1 MPNNN
6 SQIDKTRQ
14 DRLNAFI
21 AKKKQQSLDTTD
33 ISHESGKETTTTQ
46 QVKPSRQDRLNAFIA
61 KKKGQNIVE
70 TSTASQEQEIAADS
84 TTLQPT
90 ATDTIVLRGEPVVGV
105 SIDNTAQ
112 QEVEDNTVADNKT
125 PQDKADE
132 ESAQK
137 PYNIPTFRTPIEER
151 PQTDSFMAG
160 IDARVDV
167 VADDLARRYKD
178 EEAARREEADKKP
191 LWYRAFVGAGN
202 ADEGMRMS
210 NAIEEGARRR
220 QAAGADR
227 IIKEVMTFDDQ
238 QKADLDATITEQI
251 NEDKDYQ
258 IARAEYEE
266 DVRTLLGD
274 KQQLSDSESA
284 EIMQSLTPEQKK
296 QAEEEVAR
304 VQAEIER
311 LTNTFNLASQEV
323 AKRVSGRVNND
334 IINRIIDRLATR
346 NMPQS
351 DLEYIGK
358 AIHNNSVIGM
368 LYETA
373 VKAASGGSWID
384 YAVSAKGLEKYDAS
398 TAAKIA
404 GGVGALLVDSGIFS
418 IASLGGA
425 AAAGAINSLAT
436 RIVATRIAQGSA
448 TTLAKGALK
457 ETAKRIATSK
467 AINRLASNIISQSV
481 TLGSYDAA
489 SSILQQNL
497 SNPDGIDWVEVLKRA
512 GSGAASGAAIGVIG
526 AGMQTIKGMPRVDAL
541 KAKGLPVDFT
551 LGTVGLLAENAAFVG
566 VGSLV
571 SGEEADWQSFAEGLA
586 TLGIL
591 KGVGALKAGLH
602 NPFDSRVRSFAE
614 RTLSD
619 LRFTAEEEAAFR
631 KAGIDADGL
640 GIIRSTLEHIESV
653 EPASSERKALSL
665 AYNEAMASKDVP
677 LSAKVKLQYIVTGRV
692 QNVPDVLEMK
702 IVEPTE
708 YGEPFVV
715 NSYDRNGRLLSISEF
730 ADGGQAR
737 AYINKYK
744 PLIER
749 NTIAQYENMVNG
761 VSRIV
766 ALDRSVRT
774 YAEREN
780 VDAQSVFNDALVY
793 LGIVKG
799 EPLSDERKVRA
810 EEVISTARN
819 ASRNYLRDIIRRVAV
834 RNEASSQ
841 EVWQALNVKPY
852 LRTGKE
858 TRLVEDYVREIK
870 DFVGRPIDIRPP
882 QPDATKRI
890 SEESSVKPEA
900 QPAPPQGPTAPPQ
913 NPSTPPRPS
922 INEAMRARVT
932 EAALSLS
939 KLNSDEIVSV
949 NIQSS
954 PFGSGTAVVRE
965 GYVVMDEDGDIDR
978 SLSDSTVVVEF
989 EDGHRAT
996 VSIDDIA
1003 EVTYQGDVTDMVR
1016 RAEARQE
1023 QTVQMLDLINTSV
1036 DNGQSVAA
1044 KLADGTEGVISGVD
1058 EYENY
1063 IFTTKDEQGN
1073 DVSIPLSGTE
1083 IVSATP
1089 IEATQTEQHQS
1100 KEPSEDV
1107 SASKQAQEPEY
1118 DEDFPPLTE
1127 ADFAPTIDFDTI
1139 KWTELSPKDW
1149 ADTMRMY
1156 GTQTDE
1162 APDAFV
1168 VRSARSYYL
1177 NSKNRIAGVD
1187 KQIATKDKE
1196 IEKLR
1201 AGLGRAINPQD
1212 TIKQSK
1218 RIQKVQSERDA
1229 IIASKDAIIKEMA
1242 QYEYALREYG
1252 IDINAEES
1260 LLRERDS
1267 LQRERAELVE
1277 ADAELERT
1285 NDKLASQELKT
1296 IVNTEQNRN
1305 RIYNLYAERGVT
1317 PEQAG
1322 LRQAVLWDIATG
1334 NVHLRWEDGQNA
1346 NGTKVK
1352 GLASELGLGGS
1363 AADKRAYKSIVAK
1376 NGDSIDAYVH
1386 SLWEQRGGY
1395 TADLDDID
1403 MKNEVLDVL
1412 QSAPNGSRA
1421 LEQLYDMLGISAD
1434 REEGFGQSKADI
1446 EKRISDVDARIATNQ
1461 RAIADFNKGVNDVIG
1476 RLERGEQS
1484 QVSQT
1489 ETDENGRPFVISP
1502 NGTTS
1507 FGQIRDESGL
1517 PAAPIKL
1524 STGYQDVKKG
1534 TGYGLAH
1541 IKDKREK
1548 EILDAGFASVEE
1560 FVSFVAQNYDEDNI
1574 RVGKRRDY
1582 TGAMTYLIQ
1591 AADARHNNTL
1601 YIELSRD
1608 GNYWNVNSGG
1618 VFRKDYSSKKKTVV
1632 KTEPRQPDNAISVGS
1647 SLSAEDNKIGISTI
1661 EPNGKPTV
1669 SSNKDN
1675 TVSSEKQEIA
1685 EKVEDGDKIQTSPIS
1700 EQAQAVE
1707 TGADAAPQPK
1717 EQQSVN
1723 AQSVQP
1729 KIEDYGEVIAGAR
1742 KDAMKEL
1749 AKSVNNATL
1758 ESLISL
1764 PFAKAFK
1771 RPNLKKAVEEGAL
1784 RPQDARFAAAVMAS
1798 YLSERKP
1805 KADTKKDRYR
1815 KVSLGKSNVEA
1826 WAEKAY
1832 GGVQLLKELFEAE
1845 PQERDAIIREATEQ
1859 RFFDIDK
1866 VKEHQKKLEEWN
1878 PGRTF
1883 NGESYPINP
1892 VVLFDEVLKRLGDD
1906 IGEYEIPVSSV
1917 VPADSAAEEYRLTK
1931 SNGDSIFLNRRLRTF
1946 DDVVDAIVYLTKL
1959 ANEAN
1964 IDHPKEQFVV
1974 RGTEKINEVVGYYI
1988 KYFPSAK
1995 SMTPKDAEFKT
2006 KADADAFYNK
2016 IVAKGGTALEP
2027 HEIMQTTG
2035 YSQYGVFFKN
2045 PLTEEYIDLGVS
2057 GENKAELLAAIDQD
2071 YDVLNQKVNDKLSEV
2086 DEKSNKKK
2094 PEYVEVRSYFEGRG
2108 KMKYGVAISDKYNPK
2123 TTFDTTPYY
2132 FADGFSTRKEAETA
2146 LEENRTKWEGFV
2158 QDILRQRRD
2167 FVYFNDGAEA
2177 RVGEDY
2183 RKGKNVSEKEFA
2195 NEFGFRGVQFGNW
2208 ANQADRQ
2215 AAVNNAYDSFMD
2227 LAKVLGVSPKAL
2239 SLNGEL
2245 GIAFGSRGSGKAN
2258 AHYEADE
2265 VVINLTK
2272 TRGAGSLAHEWWHAL
2287 DNYFARQANVP
2298 KGFATAD
2305 KRIKMCEQMRQAFDD
2320 LIDHVEKSDY
2330 NTRSRKRGNYWG
2342 DPIEETARLFGE
2354 YVVDELAKRGE
2365 RNHFLSRGIGNAE
2378 ADYAEMN
2385 YLFYKLAMESSNAHR
2400 AERNLAPKPVMTF
2413 DEFKKTPQALEGFVY
2428 PSAEELKALGEDLRT
2443 LFDTVEERVDEE
2455 TGNVALFS
2463 IRQEPAPRTTGI
2475 GYKVFVLKDGK
2486 LYPPM
2491 VANPEGADTPVGIWL
2506 DADAAPVVAQS
2517 VTGRSKVKAG
2527 GKGTQGGSGFLA
2539 YRPGW
2544 HLGEIPYAL
2553 QFNRIDE
2560 NGNKTLFPANFVWA
2574 EVEYAN
2580 DVDYQD
2586 KAMSYGINPSG
2597 KFQHSLAGLPYL
2609 PTDGSYRYRTNPN
2622 PETDPWIITGAMRVK
2637 RLLTP
2642 TEVDNMVRAA
2652 GKEPQRRQQGAI
2664 TDEQINAL
2672 NATFPRD
2679 NATPPAGIDAGRWNA
2694 IVDMVKDSV
2703 GAENVIT
2710 DPVQVKAEYDRI
2722 VAGQQRVRE
2731 RIVEDANSKYNE
2743 QLRQFA
2749 NGTMR
2754 SGDKIQFGTPSAI
2767 LLACGIGNVKMST
2780 TQRILK
2786 DHIDKHILAIDDIK
2800 DLPQALENPL
2810 MVYRWGTKAKSFVI
2824 ITEIPRNDER
2834 IAVAV
2839 RFREEGNGLRI
2850 NHIASVHGKSV
2861 EHLIDEMATTKSDF
2875 AKDNLKYVDKE
2886 RTLQWL
2892 ATGDS
2897 FGPSVSTEKFDSATK
2912 IIKDFENPKVE
2923 AENLR
2928 QCIVYHGSSAD
2939 FEVFDHSHMGEGEG
2953 AQAYGWGTYVTEVN
2967 GIARSYAEKTGR
2979 DGNNLYTV
2987 DIPNDN
2993 GENYL
2998 KWNARIKA
3006 SQAKRILDWIENSP
3020 YKKAFDHEKHVYEQV
3035 GEKFKPIEGRI
3046 GREVYEF
3053 LQQIMYD
3060 VRKNRTNAPKMAS
3073 QALSDMGFVGMSY
3086 PAQYRSGGRSDGAR
3100 NSVIFDEKNAQIID
3114 HERYFR
3120 TPNGE
3125 VYGFTIGNR
3134 IYLDSSK
3141 MNPETP
3147 IHEYTELWSKVV
3159 ADNQPELWARGK
3171 ELLKETKTW
3180 KEVNTDKNYKNLS
3193 EDERASETLSRIT
3206 AKIAAKKMSEIAD
3219 DRTLVAK
3226 LRAWLRKFWK
3236 GLKGTF
3242 EKWTDKDLAKI
3253 KVDDFVMMPLRDLID
3268 KVDLTK
3274 YTKAKAERTNET
3286 RLAQNRAELDA
3297 IQAERDA
3304 IITKAKADGT
3314 YMKAPNGKPTRL
3326 TEREWADVRT
3336 PRFKQWFGDWEKAHT
3351 ANRLL
3356 YGKSVVKLSGE
3367 EFAKDGTPLTTK
3379 VTQFY
3384 ADNFGGSVVR
3394 EGLGEVL
3401 LNERSVRDSISHGIG
3416 RAKSVAFA
3424 AVPNIIKDGIV
3435 IDTQTD
3441 WKNRGYDSA
3450 TIAAPVSIGDK
3461 DYAGIVV
3468 VKRGNGSNR
3477 FYLHEVFLKES
3488 LLNGDFQTSL
3498 NTGKPSGDIAKLIKD
3513 FVLASSNASKV
3524 VDENGE
3530 PLAVYHGTS
3539 KRWYGG
3545 KFNTFDTDNHP
3556 VWFTP
3561 DRSYAEEY
3569 STAEGRKQHRLDRPQ
3584 VYSTFLNMRNVK
3596 DVGRID
3602 YGGTNALVEFA
3613 KQTGIPLEDIK
3624 AINAERYREAFGE
3637 EVSNPNDIRMVY
3649 DLTNSRQ
3656 FKDYLSQKGYDG
3668 MRALEGKN
3676 ATFAAFYPNQVK
3688 SATDN
3693 IGTYD
3698 TRENDIRF
3706 MFAGEKGAEVADRA
3720 QEATAR
3726 MDNLAV
3732 ARDMEQSWKDAAK
3745 IKLATGWERGADG
3758 KWRYEIP
3765 DAKIKDTLEMEG
3777 KSFKRD
3783 ESNMLWTSGKLG
3795 NVVEAPDLFDAYPQL
3810 KDVRLETDEILNG
3823 EGSNG
3828 YYDPKR
3834 NVIVIHADKLKYLNG
3849 ILNHE
3854 IQHAIQRIEGFA
3866 QGGNSDMLQ
3875 ERNAERVNELQR
3887 LRSEIEQEVAEG
3899 NTDREEQL
3907 EEIDLELGDYDPEIG
3922 GYDYYRHLSGEVEA
3936 RNVERR
3942 MKMTPEERRTSLA
3955 STTEDVARE
3964 DQIFLYDNLDVAGR
3978 DARISESAEEDG
3990 TTEGGEAA
3998 NQSRVD
4004 ELVARLASLQAQA
4017 RNRNQD
4023 VRALTAEVIKFV
4035 KDKTNDVVL
4044 KNLGEQRFRSI
4055 MNGVQAALAKI
4066 TATRATSE
4074 WQMAEI
4080 RKALDKIDTRITE
4093 ALIKDNREAIEKLL
4107 NLRVY
4112 KFNPMGVKMGNRISE
4127 NTRQVFD
4134 QVQAGITL
4142 KSKKWSDEENRY
4154 VYYYTLTEK
4163 AANTSE
4169 TLADIEREMYEL
4181 PPEDNSVMHKIAA
4194 VQILKRYNDAIV
4206 IYDTIN
4212 EIEQDI
4218 NQKTAER
4225 SAAFRA
4231 KQEALEANNLN
4242 THAEKL
4248 VKWRNLKGEIA
4259 GLQADLLNRKHL
4271 YNDALATFRQGL
4283 ETLIEGG
4290 RNAWIDA
4297 VHKEAEHRMNLM
4309 RTAFS
4314 SIRVPSA
4321 IPYKK
4326 TNVGDEVVEIK
4337 ENRNNELKVLV
4348 SNALPGAATFDSM
4361 LRAICINDIG
4371 NRYGLY
4377 DEIMGGEEGLVFA
4390 SDNEYKNK
4398 QKMFSAVEEQI
4409 KAFHLGKNMNDLIAI
4424 TKKPSGMYITNKGNK
4439 GNIELTIG
4447 ELMYIY
4453 ASSRQEQ
4460 GRKMLINAGIDEMYI
4475 DTMAD
4480 HLVEVYPNEW
4490 RFVNW
4495 VTDEFLPT
4503 QRYERYNGLYED
4515 LYKTQMPDTPHY
4527 FPLVVNKEQLYKAEE
4542 IGEGDVSVLP
4552 TSTVGSIIARREHN
4566 YGLNLDTNFVG
4577 QLISHINDMEHWYAF
4592 AKPIKQINTLLSS
4605 TQFRNVVEAQA
4616 KGAVSLLKEVANI
4629 AVGGQVKSRA
4639 GALAKPLKVIARN
4652 DIASNITFRFNT
4664 ALKQTLSYPAYFAY
4678 SASPR
4683 YWLYLARAFNPMN
4696 IPANWKWAINEL
4708 PTVKERWESRSAGF
4722 DQLNANDFSVMYG
4735 RIVGK
4740 AVSTGMLANSTV
4752 DLLTCTIGARAV
4764 YEFEYN
4770 NNIKSGMT
4778 ASAAEVDAKYRA
4790 AVFLNQTQQSGNNI
4804 FLSRIQKDG
4813 AFSQF
4818 MAYRNANLG
4827 YARLETHAIAEAMR
4841 AVDKDTKRRR
4851 IAARKDFYK
4860 RAGMNNKQAEHK
4872 AKHDHWQNFLRAV
4885 LALGV
4890 FGGVLPYL
4898 WSQGGKGLLGYRPD
4912 DDDDEGSGISF
4923 VPYLSDYPFYGP
4935 AISDV
4940 ISGVSDYQNQNL
4952 RLSRIKLISS
4962 PTLETFLRNAGLI
4975 YDRLSSD
4982 GKKADR
4988 YDTTV
4993 AFSVATL
5000 AMRYGIA
5007 LDPKT
5012 FENMYHGVKGM
5023 ARDGMD
5029 YEDIME
5035 IFNVP
5040 RSSVKAIVGRIRE
5053 GETKEEYMQRLSFAN
5068 RRIRSRSN
5076 KVADKKIEEQ
5086 YFEALNNKFYKEM
5099 GISPSEVDKFEKKVN
5114 KAKNRLHLTAAG
5126 YVEEDY
5132 LDDYEKMPE
5141 EQAALVDS
5149 LGNRIYDLQWY
5160 DYGLKTA
5167 IEPDS
5172 IYKAD
5177 LKSRY
5182 EVLKQLN
5189 VEYDKYMK
5197 KYGN

>member
-33 ISHESGKETTTTQ
+33 ISHESEKETTTTQ

-70 TSTASQEQEIAADS
+70 PPTTLQEQEIAADS

-105 SIDNTAQ
+105 SIDNTTQ

-210 NAIEEGARRR
+210 NAVEEGARRR
-220 QAAGADR
+220 QATGADR
-227 IIKEVMTFDDQ
+227 IIKEVMTFNDQ

-692 QNVPDVLEMK
+692 QNIPDVLEMK

-799 EPLSDERKVRA
+799 EPLSDERKARA

-870 DFVGRPIDIRPP
+870 DFVGRPIDIRSP

-900 QPAPPQGPTAPPQ
+900 QPTPPQGPTTPPQ
-913 NPSTPPRPS
+913 NPSTPPHPS

-965 GYVVMDEDGDIDR
+965 GYVVMDGDGDIDR

-996 VSIDDIA
+996 VYIDDIA

-1023 QTVQMLDLINTSV
+1023 QTAQMLDLINTSV

-1073 DVSIPLSGTE
+1073 DMSIPLSGTE

-1089 IEATQTEQHQS
+1089 IEATQTEQPQS

-1107 SASKQAQEPEY
+1107 GASKQAQEPEY

-1139 KWTELSPKDW
+1139 KWVELSPKDW
-1149 ADTMRMY
+1149 TDTMRMY

-1177 NSKNRIAGVD
+1177 NSRNRIAGVD
-1187 KQIATKDKE
+1187 KQIAAKDKE

-1218 RIQKVQSERDA
+1218 LIQKVQSERDA
-1229 IIASKDAIIKEMA
+1229 IVASKDAIVKEMA

-1305 RIYNLYAERGVT
+1305 RIYNLYVERGVT

-1476 RLERGEQS
+1476 RLERGEVVAQNATAE
-1484 QVSQT
+1484 QPQT
-1489 ETDENGRPFVISP
+1489 IGERTNVAERTGGDTAVVAEDDAARGESVESREVATDS
-1502 NGTTS
+1502 S
-1507 FGQIRDESGL
+1507 
-1517 PAAPIKL
+1517 
-1524 STGYQDVKKG
+1524 KG
-1534 TGYGLAH
+1534 TNEDSRQSEVGSTLLDAVKTLYSKGKAVASKLFSMQFFDVAKTPKFMQGYGLTGDKFT
-1541 IKDKREK
+1541 IKYGVIARHVGKDGSHTLTESDWEQLPDALQSPFAIAKLTDKENAYRLYTTLQIK
-1548 EILDAGFASVEE
+1548 SGE
-1560 FVSFVAQNYDEDNI
+1560 FVV
-1574 RVGKRRDY
+1574 VGVDVKNAGRD
-1582 TGAMTYLIQ
+1582 
-1591 AADARHNNTL
+1591 
-1601 YIELSRD
+1601 IE
-1608 GNYWNVNSGG
+1608 V
-1618 VFRKDYSSKKKTVV
+1618 
-1632 KTEPRQPDNAISVGS
+1632 NAISTAFGRRGNANLPNNEEVIYKS
-1647 SLSAEDNKIGISTI
+1647 EEITPEQSALLERPNFAQYPTEKELSENKG
-1661 EPNGKPTV
+1661 N
-1669 SSNKDN
+1669 D
-1675 TVSSEKQEIA
+1675 VSSEKQEIA
-1685 EKVEDGDKIQTSPIS
+1685 KKVEHGDKIQASPIS
-1700 EQAQAVE
+1700 EQTQAV
-1707 TGADAAPQPK
+1707 
-1717 EQQSVN
+1717 
-1723 AQSVQP
+1723 
-1729 KIEDYGEVIAGAR
+1729 
-1742 KDAMKEL
+1742 
-1749 AKSVNNATL
+1749 
-1758 ESLISL
+1758 
-1764 PFAKAFK
+1764 
-1771 RPNLKKAVEEGAL
+1771 
-1784 RPQDARFAAAVMAS
+1784 
-1798 YLSERKP
+1798 
-1805 KADTKKDRYR
+1805 
-1815 KVSLGKSNVEA
+1815 
-1826 WAEKAY
+1826 
-1832 GGVQLLKELFEAE
+1832 
-1845 PQERDAIIREATEQ
+1845 
-1859 RFFDIDK
+1859 
-1866 VKEHQKKLEEWN
+1866 
-1878 PGRTF
+1878 
-1883 NGESYPINP
+1883 
-1892 VVLFDEVLKRLGDD
+1892 
-1906 IGEYEIPVSSV
+1906 
-1917 VPADSAAEEYRLTK
+1917 
-1931 SNGDSIFLNRRLRTF
+1931 
-1946 DDVVDAIVYLTKL
+1946 
-1959 ANEAN
+1959 
-1964 IDHPKEQFVV
+1964 
-1974 RGTEKINEVVGYYI
+1974 
-1988 KYFPSAK
+1988 
-1995 SMTPKDAEFKT
+1995 
-2006 KADADAFYNK
+2006 
-2016 IVAKGGTALEP
+2016 
-2027 HEIMQTTG
+2027 
-2035 YSQYGVFFKN
+2035 
-2045 PLTEEYIDLGVS
+2045 
-2057 GENKAELLAAIDQD
+2057 
-2071 YDVLNQKVNDKLSEV
+2071 
-2086 DEKSNKKK
+2086 
-2094 PEYVEVRSYFEGRG
+2094 
-2108 KMKYGVAISDKYNPK
+2108 
-2123 TTFDTTPYY
+2123 
-2132 FADGFSTRKEAETA
+2132 
-2146 LEENRTKWEGFV
+2146 
-2158 QDILRQRRD
+2158 
-2167 FVYFNDGAEA
+2167 
-2177 RVGEDY
+2177 
-2183 RKGKNVSEKEFA
+2183 
-2195 NEFGFRGVQFGNW
+2195 
-2208 ANQADRQ
+2208 
-2215 AAVNNAYDSFMD
+2215 
-2227 LAKVLGVSPKAL
+2227 
-2239 SLNGEL
+2239 
-2245 GIAFGSRGSGKAN
+2245 
-2258 AHYEADE
+2258 
-2265 VVINLTK
+2265 
-2272 TRGAGSLAHEWWHAL
+2272 
-2287 DNYFARQANVP
+2287 
-2298 KGFATAD
+2298 
-2305 KRIKMCEQMRQAFDD
+2305 
-2320 LIDHVEKSDY
+2320 
-2330 NTRSRKRGNYWG
+2330 
-2342 DPIEETARLFGE
+2342 
-2354 YVVDELAKRGE
+2354 
-2365 RNHFLSRGIGNAE
+2365 
-2378 ADYAEMN
+2378 
-2385 YLFYKLAMESSNAHR
+2385 
-2400 AERNLAPKPVMTF
+2400 
-2413 DEFKKTPQALEGFVY
+2413 
-2428 PSAEELKALGEDLRT
+2428 
-2443 LFDTVEERVDEE
+2443 E
-2455 TGNVALFS
+2455 TGNVALFH
-2463 IRQEPAPRTTGI
+2463 REEKQPYQEITYDNFYLGTVGTFDETQRPDRKPD
-2475 GYKVFVLKDGK
+2475 YVSYSKDNPNKVSSMYWYGEDADGK
-2486 LYPPM
+2486 Y
-2491 VANPEGADTPVGIWL
+2491 VIRGSDHWSYNGEGGNIASCYWYFRP
-2506 DADAAPVVAQS
+2506 ADA
-2517 VTGRSKVKAG
+2517 K
-2527 GKGTQGGSGFLA
+2527 
-2539 YRPGW
+2539 
-2544 HLGEIPYAL
+2544 
-2553 QFNRIDE
+2553 
-2560 NGNKTLFPANFVWA
+2560 
-2574 EVEYAN
+2574 
-2580 DVDYQD
+2580 DY
-2586 KAMSYGINPSG
+2586 I
-2597 KFQHSLAGLPYL
+2597 
-2609 PTDGSYRYRTNPN
+2609 
-2622 PETDPWIITGAMRVK
+2622 
-2637 RLLTP
+2637 
-2642 TEVDNMVRAA
+2642 
-2652 GKEPQRRQQGAI
+2652 QGAYS
-2664 TDEQINAL
+2664 L
-2672 NATFPRD
+2672 PRD
-2679 NATPPAGIDAGRWNA
+2679 RFAYGAIAYGKAYLNDMRFRAKHLNATPPAGIDAGRWNA

-2824 ITEIPRNDER
+2824 ITEIPRNEER

-2939 FEVFDHSHMGEGEG
+2939 FEAFDHSHMGEGEG
-2953 AQAYGWGTYVTEVN
+2953 TQVYGWGTYVTEVN
-2967 GIARSYAEKTGR
+2967 GIARSYAEEMKVSDPRVARILRALRPEDFYIDEEGVYVIRPSFIRRAMRLMSERRATVQRLIDEAYNIFVSDYYDKYYAYDEEIHYFSKGISIQKALNKR
-2979 DGNNLYTV
+2979 IPKSSERHLYTV
-2987 DIPNDN
+2987 DIPDDN

-2998 KWNARIKA
+2998 KWDARITT
-3006 SQAKRILDWIENSP
+3006 SQAKRILAWLENSP
-3020 YKKAFDHEKHVYEQV
+3020 YKETYDEDDWYRAWKERWFPFDIKDLT
-3035 GEKFKPIEGRI
+3035 GE
-3046 GREVYEF
+3046 EVYSYLERR
-3053 LQQIMYD
+3053 IKPGD
-3060 VRKNRTNAPKMAS
+3060 SKVAS

-3086 PAQYRSGGRSDGAR
+3086 PAQYRSDGRSDGAR
-3100 NSVIFDEKNAQIID
+3100 NYVIFDEKNAQIID

-3274 YTKAKAERTNET
+3274 YTKAKAERANEA

-3326 TEREWADVRT
+3326 TEREWVDVRT
-3336 PRFKQWFGDWEKAHT
+3336 PRFKQWFGDWEKAAQSVKVVSAVADHGFKSFGEAKVWARNNVVRTLANEETGGKGVIRISNT
-3351 ANRLL
+3351 AVNKYLSESAVVKSDSKDVHLSVLKVLPDVIRNSVDVEQHADYNKGSDGTRSAENAINPDTLIHRL
-3356 YGKSVVKLSGE
+3356 YGAVKIDGNVYRVKITLKEDTRNQSV
-3367 EFAKDGTPLTTK
+3367 AKKAYSYEATKIELLTGT
-3379 VTQFY
+3379 
-3384 ADNFGGSVVR
+3384 
-3394 EGLGEVL
+3394 LGKPKGDTPSA
-3401 LNERSVRDSISHGIG
+3401 NNSISV
-3416 RAKSVAFA
+3416 AKILNNVEKSH
-3424 AVPNIIKDGIV
+3424 
-3435 IDTQTD
+3435 
-3441 WKNRGYDSA
+3441 
-3450 TIAAPVSIGDK
+3450 
-3461 DYAGIVV
+3461 
-3468 VKRGNGSNR
+3468 GNGEKV
-3477 FYLHEVFLKES
+3477 L
-3488 LLNGDFQTSL
+3488 DFSH
-3498 NTGKPSGDIAKLIKD
+3498 
-3513 FVLASSNASKV
+3513 V

-3676 ATFAAFYPNQVK
+3676 TTFAAFYPNQVK

-3706 MFAGEKGAEVADRA
+3706 MFAGEKGAEAADRA

-3726 MDNLAV
+3726 MDNLAIARKMEADFKERPARLEKLRNSKPIEITGNEVQYDSDLSKYKKNAIAYAKTLRGTYTNKDTGAQITLTSSRENGGVKEILHHDYKNVEHLQSV
-3732 ARDMEQSWKDAAK
+3732 AAIKDIIENSIFIASAPNNDNKINTDHFDYYVCGLKIGGKDYTVKAVITTLPDGTRYYDHKLTKLEKGNLIDAINKAPDSASNPISNESSAKPSAISDSKDIRLFDILKMSEQENAKK
-3745 IKLATGWERGADG
+3745 IKRATGWERGADG

-3907 EEIDLELGDYDPEIG
+3907 AEIDLELGDYDPEIG

-3955 STTEDVARE
+3955 SATEDVARE
-3964 DQIFLYDNLDVAGR
+3964 DQVFLYDNLDVAGR
-3978 DARISESAEEDG
+3978 DARISESAEADA
-3990 TTEGGEAA
+3990 TTEGSVAA

-4127 NTRQVFD
+4127 NTRQIFD
-4134 QVQAGITL
+4134 RVQAGITL
-4142 KSKKWSDEENRY
+4142 KGKKWSDEENRY
-4154 VYYYTLTEK
+4154 VYYYTLTK
-4163 AANTSE
+4163 TAADTSK
-4169 TLADIEREMYEL
+4169 TLAEIEREMYEL

-4218 NQKTAER
+4218 SQKTANR
-4225 SAAFRA
+4225 TAAFRA
-4231 KQEALEANNLN
+4231 KQKALEVNDFDK
-4242 THAEKL
+4242 HAEEL
-4248 VKWRNLKGEIA
+4248 DKWRNLKGEIA

-4297 VHKEAEHRMNLM
+4297 VHKEAEQRANLM
-4309 RTAFS
+4309 RIAFS

-4326 TNVGDEVVEIK
+4326 TEVGDEVVEVK

-4409 KAFHLGKNMNDLIAI
+4409 KAFHLGKNMNDLIARA
-4424 TKKPSGMYITNKGNK
+4424 KMPSRMEVINKGVPVK
-4439 GNIELTIG
+4439 ETKHGKKRVMRDGDGNIIQKHVALNVG

-4460 GRKMLINAGIDEMYI
+4460 GRKMLINAGIDEMHI
-4475 DTMAD
+4475 DMIAD
-4480 HLVEVYPNEW
+4480 YFTDKYPDEW

-5023 ARDGMD
+5023 TRDGMN

-5099 GISPSEVDKFEKKVN
+5099 GISPSEVDKFEKQAN

-5132 LDDYEKMPE
+5132 LDDYEKMPA